1 MIINAGRFVG
11 PAVVCMLGGRTAGS
25 CGCGHWIRDSGRRHS
40 VPQAAGQHWRAAVQ
54 RVRSVDLD
62 RRTHAFEHI
71 PALAVRGCPPTQWLV
86 NGEQVT
92 HANAGCVVSRRRLAE
107 RPLFRSANLRD
118 RPRGA
123 IRACNLGRLKRI
135 SRKLAT
141 AEQAFMELGTLA
153 RRLLWGTLRLAC
165 GSERYPAPVVPREGD
180 VTCRREPAAGAWST
194 SGSRRHPSVHCT
206 ERFTMKCPVC
216 PDATLMMADRQGVE
230 IDYCP
235 NCRGVWLDRGE
246 LDKLVALGAKHDVAH
261 APTSPSAEPR
271 ERRDFEDSDFGK
283 RHSGYRRRSWLS
295 DIFD

>member
-1 MIINAGRFVG
+1 MAAKTGVGRQLWVERPQLAVSGTAAGWW
-11 PAVVCMLGGRTAGS
+11 PAPLWVDHQRRQVCRS
-25 CGCGHWIRDSGRRHS
+25 SGRLHARRANGRQFEELCAGGGGHGIRFAARRNY
-40 VPQAAGQHWRAAVQ
+40 VHHVAGQHWRAAVQ

-153 RRLLWGTLRLAC
+153 RRLLRGTLRLAC
-165 GSERYPAPVVPREGD
+165 GSE
-180 VTCRREPAAGAWST
+180 
-194 SGSRRHPSVHCT
+194 
-206 ERFTMKCPVC
+206 
-216 PDATLMMADRQGVE
+216 
-230 IDYCP
+230 
-235 NCRGVWLDRGE
+235 
-246 LDKLVALGAKHDVAH
+246 
-261 APTSPSAEPR
+261 
-271 ERRDFEDSDFGK
+271 
-283 RHSGYRRRSWLS
+283 
-295 DIFD
+295 